1 MQSENLLRSE
11 CGGYESD
18 DSGGGRGAPPGPPGY
33 YPPPQHQYQ
42 VFLNISIRYSSESVS
57 VSALLATIHPLSIS
71 KRCCYMTAF
80 DWMMTIFYI
89 INSLSMMISEAWP
102 VLTRNKAIVERNQR
116 TSQEDLIR
124 FSTTSSRYFILC
136 I

>member
-42 VFLNISIRYSSESVS
+42 VGIFMVFFLKSVKNII
-57 VSALLATIHPLSIS
+57 
-71 KRCCYMTAF
+71 
-80 DWMMTIFYI
+80 
-89 INSLSMMISEAWP
+89 
-102 VLTRNKAIVERNQR
+102 
-116 TSQEDLIR
+116 
-124 FSTTSSRYFILC
+124 
-136 I
+136 

>member
-42 VFLNISIRYSSESVS
+42 VFIGCIAANDDGIFAIKSNRAGMEIENHYIRLFQKHGQY
-57 VSALLATIHPLSIS
+57 
-71 KRCCYMTAF
+71 
-80 DWMMTIFYI
+80 
-89 INSLSMMISEAWP
+89 
-102 VLTRNKAIVERNQR
+102 
-116 TSQEDLIR
+116 
-124 FSTTSSRYFILC
+124 
-136 I
+136 